1 MKNKLKQL
9 LYLKYCTLILS
20 NEKNQIIGIGFEI
33 YEDIGPYLVFKEDS
47 PALCQFFI
55 EVAKNV
61 EINIVENS
69 PIVKELFEH
78 VKEDYYIPE
87 EYYEYFAKVYAR
99 FYNTTI
105 TQSGFDEE
113 LQKDIY
119 RAVYRNEK
127 DIFMRIYK
135 KWLKASK
142 TGLSDQNEYNTINLK
157 ESLQQLAKADDF
169 KLNESY
175 DSLLN
180 IHKFLFIHYDDE
192 EKIDFWFLVIVD
204 DIGKILVGNRYVL
217 HSFDAGKAD
226 YALGLV
232 KAFLEK
238 KKRILKNRKAYIKD
252 FTIPLKLYDFAVNSI
267 KIMLEI
273 NSQQNGFEFCI
284 IDNKAIAT
292 IYLHKRFSRKMYIIV
307 MSYREFMK
315 NPDVFKELIA
325 KPYRK
330 KEWNFWC
337 REYKYKKEHFSK

>member
-20 NEKNQIIGIGFEI
+20 NEKNQIVGIGFEI
-33 YEDIGPYLVFKEDS
+33 YKDIGPYLVFKEDS
-47 PALCQFFI
+47 SALCQFFI

-99 FYNTTI
+99 IFNTTI
-105 TQSGFDEE
+105 THSGFEEE
-113 LQKDIY
+113 LHKDIY
-119 RAVYRNEK
+119 IAIYRNEK

-232 KAFLEK
+232 KTFLEEK
-238 KKRILKNRKAYIKD
+238 NRILENRKAYIKD
-252 FTIPLKLYDFAVNSI
+252 FTIIP
-267 KIMLEI
+267 
-273 NSQQNGFEFCI
+273 QG
-284 IDNKAIAT
+284 
-292 IYLHKRFSRKMYIIV
+292 MYSNLQIRV
-307 MSYREFMK
+307 
-315 NPDVFKELIA
+315 
-325 KPYRK
+325 
-330 KEWNFWC
+330 
-337 REYKYKKEHFSK
+337 H